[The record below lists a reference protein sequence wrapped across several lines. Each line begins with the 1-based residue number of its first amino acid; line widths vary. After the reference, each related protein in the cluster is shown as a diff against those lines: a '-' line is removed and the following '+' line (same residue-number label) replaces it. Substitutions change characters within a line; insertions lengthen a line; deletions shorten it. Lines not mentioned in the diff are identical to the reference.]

1 LPNRARTETLGTDGA
16 GAVIRRTVLP
26 GGLRVVTETM
36 PWVRSASVGVWV
48 DVGSRDESPSVA
60 GASHFLEHLLFK
72 GTPTRSALDIA
83 IGMDAVGGEFNAF
96 TEKEHTCYYATV
108 VDRDV
113 DYAIDVICDV
123 VLNATVAARDVEVE
137 RHVVLEEIAMRD
149 DDPADLVNEEFAT
162 AVFGDTA
169 LGRSILGSD
178 DSITAM
184 SRRQVAGYY
193 HRRYEPGD
201 MVVAVA
207 GNVDHAAVVARVRK
221 AFTGRL
227 DPAHT
232 PRAPRGTDATA
243 APVFRDRRAVRVVG
257 DDTEQANIVL
267 GGRGLS
273 RHDPRRYAVGVLSA
287 ALGGGMSSRLF
298 QRIREERGLAYS
310 VYSFH
315 ASYADT
321 GMFGVYAGC
330 QPAKADEVLSLMR
343 SELASVA
350 RDGLSAEEIERG
362 KGQARGGM
370 VIGLEDSASRM
381 TRIGKGE
388 LVSGEV
394 LTVDTVLARIEAV
407 TDDEVREVAADLFAR
422 PRALAVVGPFDDTS
436 FDHHGDPDA

>member
-1 LPNRARTETLGTDGA
+1 MPKKARTETLGTDGA

-108 VDRDV
+108 LDRDV
-113 DYAIDVICDV
+113 DYAVDVICDV
-123 VLNATVAARDVEVE
+123 VLSATVAARDVEVE
-137 RHVVLEEIAMRD
+137 RHVVLEEISMRD
-149 DDPADLVNEEFAT
+149 DDPSDLVSEEFAT
-162 AVFGDTA
+162 AVFGDSP

-178 DSITAM
+178 ASITAM
-184 SRRQVAGYY
+184 TRRQVAGYY

-207 GNVDHAAVVARVRK
+207 GNVSHADVVARVRQ
-221 AFTGRL
+221 AFAGRL
-227 DPAHT
+227 DPGHEA
-232 PRAPRGTDATA
+232 PAPRGTA
-243 APVFRDRRAVRVVG
+243 AGVAARFADRPSTRVSG
-257 DDTEQANIVL
+257 DDTEQANIML
-267 GGRGLS
+267 GVRGLS

-315 ASYADT
+315 AAYADT

-350 RDGLSAEEIERG
+350 RDGLSADEIERG

-381 TRIGKGE
+381 TRIGKSE

-394 LTVDTVLARIEAV
+394 LTVDAVLGRIEAV
-407 TDDEVREVAADLFAR
+407 TDDDVRAVAADLFAQ
-422 PRALAVVGPFDDTS
+422 PRALAVVGPFDDHA
-436 FDHHGDPDA
+436 FDAGDDGG